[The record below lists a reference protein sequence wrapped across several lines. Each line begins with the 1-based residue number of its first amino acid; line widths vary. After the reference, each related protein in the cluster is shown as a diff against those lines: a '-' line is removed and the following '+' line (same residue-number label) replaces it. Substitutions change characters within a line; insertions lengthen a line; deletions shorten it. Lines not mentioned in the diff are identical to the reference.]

1 MKLRMLSESADIMT
15 PLGKR
20 PAERPSRWHND
31 WLRQD
36 WSNWEQWGHQFD
48 PSTCELITRD
58 GLRVYLGWEM
68 PGTAAVIMGKLD
80 GECGLARYKICSRLN
95 ANSIKIELNAINV

>member
-20 PAERPSRWHND
+20 PAERPGRWHND
-31 WLRQD
+31 WLRED

-80 GECGLARYKICSRLN
+80 KEMWVSTIQDMFQ
-95 ANSIKIELNAINV
+95 IERQFHKDRAERN